1 MLEIIIQMTIEQL
14 LVQCF
19 YQNKKVGL
27 QNIGNFE
34 LLKDIPL
41 EVNND
46 KVAVIPEGSIQFNS
60 NSKEPA
66 DESLVDYIK
75 EHTKKMRSLASSDLE
90 SYTSLQKEMIY
101 LGKSLL
107 IPGIGTLHKSDSGNI
122 EFNQGKGYEK
132 ITEQAPERKTSGM
145 KEEVNFNAEKTT
157 GNGKRGILIFAAIL
171 LSALSVAAVYYFI
184 NYKKDTVS
192 VNEEQPEVTK
202 TIATPTIATDS
213 TQQSVTANLIS
224 TDSSTGKVIIKNYKT
239 NAEAISAAAKFK
251 SYGHNT
257 SVIMKDSS
265 SYLVAVS
272 MYKPIADTTRLL
284 DSLKKLFDYKT
295 YIYQ

>member
-1 MLEIIIQMTIEQL
+1 MTIEQL

-46 KVAVIPEGSIQFNS
+46 KVATIPEGSIQFNS

-66 DESLVDYIK
+66 DENLVDYIK

-107 IPGIGTLHKSDSGNI
+107 IPGIGTLHKNDSGYI

-132 ITEQAPERKTSGM
+132 ITEQAPDRKTSGM
-145 KEEVNFNAEKTT
+145 KEEVNFNAEKTS
-157 GNGKRGILIFAAIL
+157 GNSKRGILIFAAIL
-171 LSALSVAAVYYFI
+171 ISALSIAAVYYFV
-184 NYKKDTVS
+184 NYKKD
-192 VNEEQPEVTK
+192 N
-202 TIATPTIATDS
+202 
-213 TQQSVTANLIS
+213 VTANEEKAETTKSLDSVTIVKKS
-224 TDSSTGKVIIKNYKT
+224 TQPIADASSINTDSSTAKVIIRNYKT
-239 NAEAISAAAKFK
+239 NADASNNAAKFK

-257 SVIMKDSS
+257 DVIMKDSS
-265 SYLVAVS
+265 TYLVAVS
-272 MYKPIADTTRLL
+272 LYKPIADTSRML
-284 DSLKKLFDYKT
+284 DSLSRLFDYKT
-295 YIYQ
+295 YIY